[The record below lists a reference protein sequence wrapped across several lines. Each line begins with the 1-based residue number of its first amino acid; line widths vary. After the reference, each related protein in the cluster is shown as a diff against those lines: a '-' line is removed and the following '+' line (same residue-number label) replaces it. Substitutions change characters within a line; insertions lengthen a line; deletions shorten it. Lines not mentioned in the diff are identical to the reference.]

1 MGNVCNIYD
10 DCFKTRTC
18 ACSRKSEK
26 QYAGQIDSVFN
37 NDQEAL
43 AFTESNGKYTR
54 IDYDD
59 L

>member
-1 MGNVCNIYD
+1 MGNICNIYD
-10 DCFKTRTC
+10 DCFKPRTC

-37 NDQEAL
+37 NSNESV

-54 IDYDD
+54 IDYVD